1 MSSCAPSSLSG
12 APPRPL
18 SGAAAQGSVEAGART
33 RGSGHPEAQ
42 DEGDGCLLATR
53 DDALAD
59 AVALVAAAAGVR
71 LSVLGDVPPPGT
83 PASAL
88 LLGPDFA
95 GAETPGWDARPVVL
109 LGHPPEEDLLWR
121 VAAQRPG
128 VRVAVLPRAA
138 AWLGEYLGELGLRG
152 GTGRVL
158 VLAGAAG
165 GTGTSTLAA
174 LAAGA
179 SSLAGARTVLIDADP
194 HSCGVWPMLKPRIP
208 DGVGWEDLGRSS
220 GQLPPA
226 QLAEVLPLAQ
236 GAAVLTWSGG
246 TRRADLPP
254 GLLGEVV
261 SAARRV
267 FDEVVVDAGRTAG
280 IEPALATV
288 ADAGLAVLPAGRI
301 STSVLGVRSGID
313 RGGAPA
319 GFRAG
324 DPFGGTGFGGEPWW
338 QAAVVGRLGAGMD
351 ARRVA
356 AAAGLPLGGY
366 LPWLRSVARSAQEGR
381 LITALARRRVRA
393 PIEEL
398 LRRTR
403 TDPAQ
408 AA

>member
-1 MSSCAPSSLSG
+1 MSPLAAPSPLLSS
-12 APPRPL
+12 PRPP
-18 SGAAAQGSVEAGART
+18 SGTAAHGAVGGGARS
-33 RGSGHPEAQ
+33 RDSGNPGTPDPE
-42 DEGDGCLLATR
+42 EGCLLATR
-53 DDALAD
+53 DDELAD

-71 LSVLGDVPPPGT
+71 LSVLRELPPPGT

-95 GAETPGWDARPVVL
+95 GSEGPGWDGRPVVL
-109 LGHPPEEDLLWR
+109 VGHPAEEELLWR

-128 VRVAVLPRAA
+128 SRVAVLPQAA

-194 HSCGVWPMLKPRIP
+194 HSCGVWPVLRPRIP

-226 QLAEVLPLAQ
+226 QLAEILPLAQ
-236 GAAVLTWSGG
+236 GAAVLTWSGSAP
-246 TRRADLPP
+246 RADLPP

-288 ADAGLAVLPAGRI
+288 ADAGLAVLPASRLH
-301 STSVLGVRSGID
+301 TSVLGVWGGTD
-313 RGGAPA
+313 HNGAPA
-319 GFRAG
+319 GSRTG
-324 DPFGGTGFGGEPWW
+324 RPFGNAALAGEPFW

-366 LPWLRSVARSAQEGR
+366 LPWLRVVARSAQEGR
-381 LITALARRRVRA
+381 LITALARRRVRT

-398 LRRTR
+398 LRRT
-403 TDPAQ
+403 DPAR
-408 AA
+408 AAA

>member
-1 MSSCAPSSLSG
+1 MERG
-12 APPRPL
+12 
-18 SGAAAQGSVEAGART
+18 T
-33 RGSGHPEAQ
+33 RIRGPVNAEAQ
-42 DEGDGCLLATR
+42 DPEAGCLLATG

-59 AVALVAAAAGVR
+59 AVALVAAAAGIR
-71 LSVLGDVPPPGT
+71 LSVLREVPPPGT

-95 GAETPGWDARPVVL
+95 GAEVPGWDARPVVL
-109 LGHPPEEDLLWR
+109 LGHPPEEELLWR

-128 VRVAVLPRAA
+128 ARVAVLPRAA

-174 LAAGA
+174 LVAGA

-194 HSCGVWPMLKPRIP
+194 HSCGMWPVLKPHIP
-208 DGVGWEDLGRSS
+208 DGAGWEDLGRSS

-246 TRRADLPP
+246 PSRTDLPP
-254 GLLGEVV
+254 GLLGEAV
-261 SAARRV
+261 SAARRI
-267 FDEVVVDAGRTAG
+267 FDAVVVDAGRTAG
-280 IEPALATV
+280 IDPALATL
-288 ADAGLAVLPAGRI
+288 ADTGLAVLPAGRLH
-301 STSVLGVRSGID
+301 TPVPGVRSGASWGGRPSGSRD
-313 RGGAPA
+313 GSQVGGAVF
-319 GFRAG
+319 GEG
-324 DPFGGTGFGGEPWW
+324 PFW
-338 QAAVVGRLGAGMD
+338 QAAVVGRLGVGLDAG
-351 ARRVA
+351 RVA
-356 AAAGLPLGGY
+356 AAAGLSLGGY
-366 LPWLRSVARSAQEGR
+366 LPWLRIVSRSALEGR

-398 LRRTR
+398 LRRSR
-403 TDPAQ
+403 TGPAQ